1 MSTSIDRRAIFSLI
15 CGILV
20 VTVIPVISF
29 LIAPCGFPLSL
40 VSGITAVVLGRRS
53 LKEQSASTNSQK
65 MARAGVICGWV
76 GMVLNTIIM
85 LIKLAMF
92 IALAGLVIGAIF
104 GVTNSK

>member
-1 MSTSIDRRAIFSLI
+1 MSNSTDRRAIFSLI
-15 CGILV
+15 TGILV
-20 VTVIPVISF
+20 VTIIPVISF

-40 VSGITAVVLGRRS
+40 ISGITAVVLGRRS
-53 LKEQSASTNSQK
+53 LKEPAASINSQK

-92 IALAGLVIGAIF
+92 IALAGLVIGGIF
-104 GVTNSK
+104 GITNSK